1 MCATSSVEAKDAI
14 VGQAAIF
21 AELIANHAR
30 LSAAPTPP
38 WQTKAI
44 ACRDLLEEFV
54 RFHMACAHDE
64 AKKAAANRQELQTFF
79 DGYGQAVEDWRKH
92 QADSADE
99 FDLLKVLDL
108 THEENRHS
116 MMLAWLLDRDM
127 LHYGTHAQG
136 NLGFRLFL
144 EVLKEVLKLP
154 LELVD
159 TPYWVRREVSGDTS
173 RVDIEIAAHGGFLI
187 HIENKIWSKEGR
199 LQTHREAEDMRRRAE
214 ALGIA
219 PCANEGHVLG
229 LFLTPSGK
237 APENPD
243 FRPISWRQI
252 ARVVE
257 EFAEKARPPEVKLFA
272 RHYARTLRRFIVEE
286 SQEEDPDRE
295 QHAV

>member
-1 MCATSSVEAKDAI
+1 MDAI

-30 LSAAPTPP
+30 LLAVPTPP
-38 WQTKAI
+38 RQTKAT
-44 ACRDLLEEFV
+44 AFRDLLEEFV
-54 RFHMACAHDE
+54 RIRKGCAQDE
-64 AKKAAANRQELQTFF
+64 ANKAAANRQKFQTFI
-79 DGYGQAVEDWRKH
+79 DGYGQTVEEWRKH
-92 QADSADE
+92 QADAADE
-99 FDLLKVLDL
+99 FDLLKVLNL

-116 MMLAWLLDRDM
+116 MMLAWLLDHDM

-144 EVLKEVLKLP
+144 EALKLP
-154 LELVD
+154 LELAD

-173 RVDIEIAAHGGFLI
+173 RVDIEIAARGRFLI
-187 HIENKIWSKEGR
+187 HIENKIWSQEGQR
-199 LQTHREAEDMRRRAE
+199 QTHREAEDMRRRAK

-237 APENPD
+237 PPENPD

-257 EFAEKARPPEVKLFA
+257 EFAAKARPPEVKLFA
-272 RHYARTLRRFIVEE
+272 KHYARTLRRFIVEE
-286 SQEEDPDRE
+286 SQEEDPDRG
-295 QHAV
+295 QDAV